1 MEEYVTRRVSSKNY
15 KDIRYLFKERGLKY
29 SEEFIEKKF
38 DTSFTGIKDI
48 GFIAYH
54 SQTGEPA
61 SHYSV
66 FPCLIQKKEKKI
78 LGAQSGDTITHPRH
92 QQKGLF
98 VRLAKECYE
107 FARESG
113 VEIIYGFPNQNSYHG
128 FINRLGWIYS
138 EEFISFEI
146 PVQAVPVYRAASKLQ
161 LGKSVYHSLIKFL
174 TLKNVKARSTF
185 LNSVL
190 Q

>member
-1 MEEYVTRRVSSKNY
+1 MSEDYVTRRVSSKNY

-54 SQTGEPA
+54 SQSGEPA
-61 SHYSV
+61 AHYSV

-78 LGAQSGDTITHPRH
+78 LAAQSGDTITHSHH

-98 VRLAKECYE
+98 VRLAKQSYDL
-107 FARESG
+107 ARESG
-113 VEIIYGFPNQNSYHG
+113 VEVIYGFPNPNSYHG
-128 FINRLGWIYS
+128 LVNRLNWIYS
-138 EEFISFEI
+138 ESFVSFEI
-146 PVQAVPVYRAASKLQ
+146 PVGALPIYRAASKLK
-161 LGKSVYHSLIKFL
+161 G
-174 TLKNVKARSTF
+174 
-185 LNSVL
+185 
-190 Q
+190 